1 MRCRCCQPKAD
12 RSTSFLP
19 ACSSRFKRNCVRCS
33 FLRRRASVG
42 TTKVVT
48 LGPSFKQQLGQIWVF
63 TEKRNK
69 RKARPQH
76 PQHLEGDT
84 SRPTWAGQREG
95 AQPGG
100 HTREPAGHTG
110 GPGAS
115 LMGLPPSVGVPP
127 AARCR
132 PYLAMRRPGPRS
144 PAPALHGPCGRT
156 APCSIHG
163 RAAPP
168 CRGAGQ
174 IRRRRRPRPR
184 PAAAPAPTAAIKR
197 RLSAGTTPSLRSAAP
212 PPLR

>member
-1 MRCRCCQPKAD
+1 M
-12 RSTSFLP
+12 
-19 ACSSRFKRNCVRCS
+19 
-33 FLRRRASVG
+33 G
-42 TTKVVT
+42 TTKAVT
-48 LGPSFKQQLGQIWVF
+48 LGPSVKQQLGQIWVS

-69 RKARPQH
+69 RKARPRH
-76 PQHLEGDT
+76 PQHLEGHIVG
-84 SRPTWAGQREG
+84 PTWVGQAEG

-100 HTREPAGHTG
+100 HTR

-115 LMGLPPSVGVPP
+115 LPPSVGVPP

-144 PAPALHGPCGRT
+144 PAPALHGPCGRA

-197 RLSAGTTPSLRSAAP
+197 RLSAGTAPSLRSAAP
-212 PPLR
+212 PPLRSAPLSHDV